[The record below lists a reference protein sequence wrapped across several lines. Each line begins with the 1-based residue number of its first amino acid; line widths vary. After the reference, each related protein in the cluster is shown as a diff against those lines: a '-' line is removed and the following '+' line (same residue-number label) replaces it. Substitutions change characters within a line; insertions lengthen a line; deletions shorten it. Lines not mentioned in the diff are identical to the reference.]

1 MKLTEEQQ
9 KILDGEKGEAMQKV
23 YRTLVMY
30 GEIYGADGLI
40 PISSG
45 KGHLVTRLSA
55 P

>member
-9 KILDGEKGEAMQKV
+9 KILDGEKGEALQKV

-30 GEIYGADGLI
+30 GEIYGAD
-40 PISSG
+40 S
-45 KGHLVTRLSA
+45 LVTRCPLPELIGIRPSA